1 MGHFSEETLKKF
13 NEMCAAGVDFGES
26 PVYDFARCLTSGGKV
41 YGISED
47 EQCKVGR
54 KVADKGENESS
65 GKSDSRMSK
74 LKRAFIRK
82 MGREMTPKE
91 IAKAQNML
99 GVGVPIPKGKSAE
112 DVLQQLIPQGEKVMP
127 VRSA

>member
-1 MGHFSEETLKKF
+1 MGHFSEETLRKF

-26 PVYDFARCLTSGGKV
+26 PVYDFARCVTTGGKV

-54 KVADKGENESS
+54 KVADKKEKESS

-82 MGREMTPKE
+82 MGREMTPQE

-99 GVGVPIPKGKSAE
+99 GIGVPLPKGKSAE
-112 DVLQQLIPQGEKVMP
+112 DVLQQMIPRGEKTMP

>member
-1 MGHFSEETLKKF
+1 MGHFSEETLRKF

-26 PVYDFARCLTSGGKV
+26 PVYDFARCVTSGGKV

-54 KVADKGENESS
+54 KIADKEEKEGD
-65 GKSDSRMSK
+65 GKTDSRLAK
-74 LKRAFIRK
+74 LKRAFVRK
-82 MGREMTPKE
+82 IGREMTAQE

-99 GVGVPIPKGKSAE
+99 GVGIPIPKGKSAE
-112 DVLQQLIPQGEKVMP
+112 DVLQQLIPKGEKVMP

>member
-1 MGHFSEETLKKF
+1 MGHFSEETLRKF
-13 NEMCAAGVDFGES
+13 NEMCAARIDFGES

-54 KVADKGENESS
+54 KVADKEEKESS

-74 LKRAFIRK
+74 LKQAFIRK

-112 DVLQQLIPQGEKVMP
+112 DVLQQLIPRGEKVMP